1 MTFEKAVEQLK
12 LRYQVLD
19 QFEQRNNSAVFKV
32 QDLNG
37 RVFAIRIMKPDVFKS
52 SEEVDKFK
60 LEIQK
65 LLELQHS
72 SVVTLYSVDS
82 LTPDCPFIIMEY
94 FEGQPITR
102 FTINKPPSQRS
113 FIEVFTQLCSAL
125 SYLHAHGIVHGDLR
139 PANVLV
145 NSLDSDHAWCKLA
158 NSGMFNILSSAK
170 NFQADANDFAD
181 SVFYCAPERV
191 TQNIND
197 IRSDIYSLGAIMFE
211 VLTRRPPF
219 IGEDPESILEQH
231 KSATVPS
238 VSKLSKNRCPIYLE
252 QMVMKCLS
260 KDPNERYQNLFDLRS
275 DLRLLSR
282 GEEPLLQTNSEK
294 DWVDLDP
301 DFAKIRESGVM
312 DKLGEKKEVTN
323 AKVVAF
329 TGRLS
334 FDLRVSNVLERVL
347 ELGVKGKSI
356 LRFRSEKPKLAGAL
370 YIRDANVVLGA
381 AIDHE
386 KTRGYDALKAL
397 LSIADGEFEYISRIE
412 EDYPT
417 KDESMRLSLNLVCF
431 LYPQLP
437 DTIGE
442 FQEMANE
449 RGLALSTATNLN
461 IIKDLIENKENLIP
475 ISELPQLDSGAWQL
489 KHTETVTSSDVID
502 IIREERAE
510 KDRAEKGEKPIFKY
524 RKAAM
529 TPMGFLQLVIVLS
542 LIAGVGYYGFEM
554 YQNMNDPSKHGQKK
568 TKYKKA
574 RKTKHHSN

>member
-1 MTFEKAVEQLK
+1 MSFDKAVEQLK

-19 QFEQRNNSAVFKV
+19 EFEQRHNSAVYKV

-37 RVFAIRIMKPDVFKS
+37 RVFAIRIMKPDVFQNAD
-52 SEEVDKFK
+52 EVEKFK
-60 LEIQK
+60 SEVQA

-72 SVVTLYSVDS
+72 SVVTLYSVDT
-82 LTPDCPFIIMEY
+82 LTPDCPFIIME
-94 FEGQPITR
+94 FFDGQPITR
-102 FTINKPPSQRS
+102 FTANKPPSMRN

-125 SYLHAHGIVHGDLR
+125 SYLHANGIVHGDLR
-139 PANVLV
+139 PANVLANGLESEHV
-145 NSLDSDHAWCKLA
+145 WCKLA
-158 NSGMFNILSSAK
+158 NSGMFNILSSSK

-191 TQNIND
+191 TQNAND
-197 IRSDIYSLGAIMFE
+197 VRSDIYSLGAIMFE

-219 IGEDPESILEQH
+219 VGEDPETILEQH
-231 KSATVPS
+231 KNATVPS

-294 DWVDLDP
+294 DWIDEDP

-312 DKLGEKKEVTN
+312 DKLSEKKAANT
-323 AKVVAF
+323 KVVAF

-356 LRFRSEKPKLAGAL
+356 LRFRSEKPKLQGAL

-381 AIDHE
+381 AIDGE

-397 LSIADGEFEYISRIE
+397 LSIADGEFEYVSRLP
-412 EDYPT
+412 DDHPT

-437 DTIGE
+437 DTLGE

-461 IIKDLIENKENLIP
+461 VIKDLIENRENLIP

-489 KHTETVTSSDVID
+489 KHTESVTSSDVID

-510 KDRAEKGEKPIFKY
+510 KDRIEKGDKPTFKY

-529 TPMGFLQLVIVLS
+529 TPMGFLRLVIILALV
-542 LIAGVGYYGFEM
+542 AGVGYYGYEM
-554 YQNMNDPSKHGQKK
+554 YQNMNDQSKQGHKK
-568 TKYKKA
+568 SKYKKA
-574 RKTKHHSN
+574 RKKHHNN

>member
-1 MTFEKAVEQLK
+1 MSFEKAVEQLK

-19 QFEQRNNSAVFKV
+19 EFEQRHNSAVYKV

-37 RVFAIRIMKPDVFKS
+37 RVFAIRIMKPDVFVDTK
-52 SEEVDKFK
+52 EVEKFK
-60 LEIQK
+60 TEIQK

-72 SVVTLYSVDS
+72 SLVTLYSVDNLS
-82 LTPDCPFIIMEY
+82 PDCPFIIME
-94 FEGQPITR
+94 FFDGQPITR
-102 FTINKPPSQRS
+102 FTANKPPSMRS

-125 SYLHAHGIVHGDLR
+125 SYLHANGVVHGDLR
-139 PANVLV
+139 PANILV
-145 NSLDSDHAWCKLA
+145 NSLDSDHVWSKLA

-197 IRSDIYSLGAIMFE
+197 VRSDIYSLGAIMFE

-219 IGEDPESILEQH
+219 VGEDPESILEQH
-231 KSATVPS
+231 KNATVPS
-238 VSKLSKNRCPIYLE
+238 VSKMSKNRCPIYLE

-282 GEEPLLQTNSEK
+282 GEEPLLQTNSEREWI
-294 DWVDLDP
+294 DEDP

-312 DKLGEKKEVTN
+312 DKLGEKKDPAN
-323 AKVVAF
+323 SKVVAF

-356 LRFRSEKPKLAGAL
+356 LRFRSEKPKLSGAL

-381 AIDHE
+381 AIDGE

-397 LSIADGEFEYISRIE
+397 LSIADGEFEYISRVPD
-412 EDYPT
+412 DYPT

-437 DTIGE
+437 ETLGE

-449 RGLALSTATNLN
+449 RGLALSTATNLSV
-461 IIKDLIENKENLIP
+461 IKDLIENKENLIP

-489 KHTETVTSSDVID
+489 KHTEAATSSDVID

-510 KDRAEKGEKPIFKY
+510 KDRLERGEKPTFKY
-524 RKAAM
+524 RKAPI
-529 TPMGFLQLVIVLS
+529 TPMGLLRLLIITALV
-542 LIAGVGYYGFEM
+542 AGVGYYGYEM
-554 YQNMNDPSKHGQKK
+554 YQNINEQSKQGHKK
-568 TKYKKA
+568 TKVKKT
-574 RKTKHHSN
+574 RKKHHNN